1 MSTPRLYLL
10 DAYALIY
17 RAYFAFARN
26 PRVNSKGVDTSAVY
40 GFMLALLDV
49 IEKHN
54 PSHMAVVFD
63 IGGSQVREELFPAY
77 KANRDE
83 TPEGIKVAVPYIQ
96 QLLEAMRIPA
106 LGVHGFEADDVIGT
120 LAHKAESAGYE
131 VFMMTPDKDFGQL
144 VTEKVK
150 ILKPGRGGEPAEI
163 LGVEEVCGR
172 WGIARVDQVIDMLGL
187 MGDAVDN
194 IPGIPSVGEKTAAK
208 LLAQYD
214 NMEGI
219 LAHAD
224 EIKGK
229 LGEKVREFA
238 DQGRL
243 SKVLARILVDV
254 PIDLNEADLLR
265 ESPDTEALKGLL
277 DELEFRSLQR
287 RLLPNHAGQGSAP
300 SQVQSAPKTREGDQ
314 KAESV
319 SAFASPQ
326 ASQGQMDLFG
336 VAESTALQAT
346 VGSDAATTPHTY
358 TLMDSLPAVQM
369 LARKLSQQPAICL
382 DVETTSLNSLEAE
395 LVGLSFSYEAHT
407 AYYVALPETRED
419 AQLLLDI
426 LREVLEN
433 PAIEKVGHNLKYDVQ
448 VLLSYGIRLQG
459 SLVDTML
466 MHYLIEP
473 DQRHGMDDLA
483 QNMLGYTPLPI
494 SALIGPKGKN
504 QKSMR
509 QIDPAVVAEYA
520 GEDADITWR
529 LREVLAPQLASTG
542 VESVYRNLEA
552 PLIPV
557 LSDME
562 RAGVKVDS
570 EGLVAF
576 SQELATDLARL
587 ENEIQE
593 IAGRPFNLGSPKQL
607 GDILFDELKIGQGKA
622 KKTKT
627 GQYAT
632 GEEVLEFYAKAHPIV
647 EKILDWRQ
655 VGKLKST
662 YVDALPLLVHPE
674 TGRIHTTFNQAVA
687 ATGRLS
693 STNPNLQ
700 NIPIRTERGRRV
712 RNLFVARD
720 ADHVLL
726 SADYS
731 QIELRVIASMSQ
743 DATMMEAFNSGEDIH
758 AATAA
763 KVFGVPLSEVS
774 REQRSHA
781 KTVNFGIIYGVSAF
795 GLSNQTTLSRSEA
808 KEVIDSYFATYP
820 GIKKFIDDQVAS
832 ARNLGYV
839 ETLLGRRRYL
849 RDIDSRN
856 QAVRGHSERNAINAP
871 IQGTAADIV
880 KLAMINVHA
889 RMKAEGITSPMI
901 LQVHDELVFDVQRKE
916 LDALKT
922 LVVEEMEKA
931 YPLSV
936 PLVADTGV
944 GATWLEAH

>member
-1 MSTPRLYLL
+1 MSVPRLYLL
-10 DAYALIY
+10 DAYALIF

-26 PRVNSKGVDTSAVY
+26 PRVNSKGLDTSAVY

-49 IEKHN
+49 LEKEK
-54 PSHMAVVFD
+54 PSHIAVVFD
-63 IGGSQVREELFPAY
+63 IGGSQAREELFPEY

-83 TPEGIKVAVPYIQ
+83 TPEGIKVAVPYIH

-106 LGVHGFEADDVIGT
+106 LGVPGYEADDVIGT
-120 LAHKAESAGYE
+120 LAQKAEKEGFD

-144 VTEKVK
+144 VTEKIK
-150 ILKPGRGGEPAEI
+150 ILKPGRGGDPAEV
-163 LGVEEVCGR
+163 LGIEEVCAR
-172 WGIARVDQVIDMLGL
+172 WGIQRVDQVVDMLGL

-208 LLAQYD
+208 LLAEYD
-214 NMEGI
+214 SLEGI
-219 LAHAD
+219 LENA
-224 EIKGK
+224 ESIKGK

-243 SKVLARILVDV
+243 SKVLARILTDA
-254 PIDLNEADLLR
+254 PIDLNERDLLR
-265 ESPDTEALKGLL
+265 EDPDTEALKTLL

-287 RLLPNHAGQGSAP
+287 RLLPSAAAAPNAPAAGGGSPAASGATASGPP
-300 SQVQSAPKTREGDQ
+300 SALATD
-314 KAESV
+314 
-319 SAFASPQ
+319 
-326 ASQGQMDLFG
+326 GQMDLFG
-336 VAESTALQAT
+336 TALPAQE
-346 VGSDAATTPHTY
+346 VLPGSDATSTDHTY
-358 TLMDSLPAVQM
+358 TLLDHAVAVQFF
-369 LARKLSQQPAICL
+369 ARKLAEQPAFCF
-382 DVETTSLNSLEAE
+382 DTETTSLDTLEAE
-395 LVGLSFSYEAHT
+395 LVGIAFSYEAHT
-407 AYYVALPETRED
+407 AYYVALPANREE
-419 AQLLLDI
+419 AMALLEP
-426 LREVLEN
+426 LRGPLEN
-433 PAIEKVGHNLKYDVQ
+433 QAIEKVGHNLKYDYQ
-448 VLLSYGIRLQG
+448 VLLNYGIRVQG
-459 SLVDTML
+459 ALVDTML
-466 MHYLIEP
+466 MHYLVEP

-483 QNMLGYTPLPI
+483 QKLLGYSPI
-494 SALIGPKGKN
+494 SITSLIGPKGKN

-509 QIDPAVVAEYA
+509 DVDPAAVAEYA

-529 LREVLAPQLASTG
+529 LRSTLQPLVESTG
-542 VESVYRNLEA
+542 VQSIYQTMEA
-552 PLIPV
+552 PLISV

-562 RAGVKVDS
+562 LAGVKVDS
-570 EGLVAF
+570 EGLAAF
-576 SQELATDLARL
+576 SEELGQDLARL
-587 ENEIQE
+587 EAEVHE
-593 IAGRPFNLGSPKQL
+593 LAGQSFNLGSPKQL
-607 GDILFDELKIGQGKA
+607 GEVLFDGLQIGRGKV

-632 GEEVLEFYAKAHPIV
+632 GEEVLEGYVKEHPIV
-647 EKILDWRQ
+647 EKLLEWRQ

-662 YVDALPLLVHPE
+662 YVDALPQLVHPK

-720 ADHVLL
+720 SDHVLL

-743 DATMMEAFNSGEDIH
+743 DPAMLEAFRSGEDIH

-820 GIKKFIDDQVAS
+820 GIKKYIDDQVAS
-832 ARNLGYV
+832 ARSKGYV

-889 RMKAEGITSPMI
+889 RMQREGFQSPMI
-901 LQVHDELVFDVQRKE
+901 LQVHDELVFDVQRSE
-916 LDALKT
+916 LDALKA

-931 YPLSV
+931 YPLAV

-944 GATWLEAH
+944 GTTWLEAH

>member
-607 GDILFDELKIGQGKA
+607 GDILFDELKIGQGK
-622 KKTKT
+622 
-627 GQYAT
+627 
-632 GEEVLEFYAKAHPIV
+632 
-647 EKILDWRQ
+647 
-655 VGKLKST
+655 
-662 YVDALPLLVHPE
+662 
-674 TGRIHTTFNQAVA
+674 
-687 ATGRLS
+687 
-693 STNPNLQ
+693 
-700 NIPIRTERGRRV
+700 
-712 RNLFVARD
+712 
-720 ADHVLL
+720 
-726 SADYS
+726 
-731 QIELRVIASMSQ
+731 
-743 DATMMEAFNSGEDIH
+743 
-758 AATAA
+758 
-763 KVFGVPLSEVS
+763 
-774 REQRSHA
+774 
-781 KTVNFGIIYGVSAF
+781 
-795 GLSNQTTLSRSEA
+795 
-808 KEVIDSYFATYP
+808 
-820 GIKKFIDDQVAS
+820 
-832 ARNLGYV
+832 
-839 ETLLGRRRYL
+839 
-849 RDIDSRN
+849 
-856 QAVRGHSERNAINAP
+856 
-871 IQGTAADIV
+871 
-880 KLAMINVHA
+880 
-889 RMKAEGITSPMI
+889 
-901 LQVHDELVFDVQRKE
+901 
-916 LDALKT
+916 
-922 LVVEEMEKA
+922 
-931 YPLSV
+931 
-936 PLVADTGV
+936 
-944 GATWLEAH
+944 

>member
-1 MSTPRLYLL
+1 MSTPRLFLL
-10 DAYALIY
+10 DAYALIF

-49 IEKHN
+49 LEKEK
-54 PSHMAVVFD
+54 PSHIAVVFD
-63 IGGSQVREELFPAY
+63 IGGSQVREELFPEY

-83 TPEGIKVAVPYIQ
+83 TPEGIKVAVPYIH

-106 LGVHGFEADDVIGT
+106 LGVPGYEADDVIGT
-120 LAHKAESAGYE
+120 LAQKAEKEGFD

-144 VTEKVK
+144 VTEKIK
-150 ILKPGRGGEPAEI
+150 ILKPGRGGDPAEV
-163 LGVEEVCGR
+163 LGIEEVCAR
-172 WGIARVDQVIDMLGL
+172 WGIQRVDQVVDMLGL

-208 LLAQYD
+208 LLAEYD
-214 NMEGI
+214 SLEGI
-219 LAHAD
+219 LENAD
-224 EIKGK
+224 AIKGK

-243 SKVLARILVDV
+243 SKVLARILTDA
-254 PIDLNEADLLR
+254 PIDLDERDLLR
-265 ESPDTEALKGLL
+265 EDPDTEALKTLL

-287 RLLPNHAGQGSAP
+287 RLLPSAAAAPSAP
-300 SQVQSAPKTREGDQ
+300 AAAGGSPAASGATASGAPAATD
-314 KAESV
+314 
-319 SAFASPQ
+319 
-326 ASQGQMDLFG
+326 GQMDLFG
-336 VAESTALQAT
+336 TALPAQE
-346 VGSDAATTPHTY
+346 VLPGSDATSTDHTY
-358 TLMDSLPAVQM
+358 TLLDHAVAVQFF
-369 LARKLSQQPAICL
+369 ARKLAEQPAFCF
-382 DVETTSLNSLEAE
+382 DTETTSLDTLEAE
-395 LVGLSFSYEAHT
+395 LVGIAFSYEAHT
-407 AYYVALPETRED
+407 AYYVALPANREE
-419 AQLLLDI
+419 AMALLEP
-426 LREVLEN
+426 LRGPLEN
-433 PAIEKVGHNLKYDVQ
+433 PAIEKVGHNLKYDYQ
-448 VLLSYGIRLQG
+448 VLLNYGIRVQG
-459 SLVDTML
+459 ALVDTML
-466 MHYLIEP
+466 MHYLVEP

-483 QNMLGYTPLPI
+483 QKLLGYSPI
-494 SALIGPKGKN
+494 SITSLIGPKGKN

-509 QIDPAVVAEYA
+509 DVDPAAVAEYA

-529 LREVLAPQLASTG
+529 LRSTLQPLVESTG
-542 VESVYRNLEA
+542 VQSIYQTMEA
-552 PLIPV
+552 PLISV

-562 RAGVKVDS
+562 LAGVKVDS
-570 EGLVAF
+570 EGLAAF
-576 SQELATDLARL
+576 SEELGQDLARL
-587 ENEIQE
+587 EAEVHE
-593 IAGRPFNLGSPKQL
+593 LAGQSFNLGSPKQL
-607 GDILFDELKIGQGKA
+607 GEVLFDGLQIGRGKV

-632 GEEVLEFYAKAHPIV
+632 GEEVLEGYVKEHPIV

-662 YVDALPLLVHPE
+662 YVDALPQLVHPK

-720 ADHVLL
+720 SDHVLL

-743 DATMMEAFNSGEDIH
+743 DPAMLEAFRSGEDIH

-820 GIKKFIDDQVAS
+820 GIKKYIDDQVAS
-832 ARNLGYV
+832 ARSKGYV

-889 RMKAEGITSPMI
+889 RMQREGFQSPMI
-901 LQVHDELVFDVQRKE
+901 LQVHDELVFDVQRSE
-916 LDALKT
+916 LDALKA

-931 YPLSV
+931 YPLAV

-944 GATWLEAH
+944 GTTWLEAH

>member
-1 MSTPRLYLL
+1 MSAPRLYLL
-10 DAYALIY
+10 DAYALIF

-49 IEKHN
+49 LEKEK
-54 PSHMAVVFD
+54 PSHIAVVFD
-63 IGGSQVREELFPAY
+63 IGGSQAREELFPEY

-83 TPEGIKVAVPYIQ
+83 TPEGIKVAVPYIH
-96 QLLEAMRIPA
+96 QLLEAMKIPA
-106 LGVHGFEADDVIGT
+106 LGVPGYEADDVIGT
-120 LAHKAESAGYE
+120 LAQKAEKEGFD

-144 VTEKVK
+144 VTEKIK
-150 ILKPGRGGEPAEI
+150 ILKPGRGGDPAEV
-163 LGVEEVCGR
+163 LGIEEVCAR
-172 WGIARVDQVIDMLGL
+172 WGIQRVDQVVDMLGL

-208 LLAQYD
+208 LLAEYD
-214 NMEGI
+214 SLEGI
-219 LAHAD
+219 LENAEA
-224 EIKGK
+224 IKGK

-243 SKVLARILVDV
+243 SKVLARILTDA
-254 PIDLNEADLLR
+254 PIDLDERDLLR
-265 ESPDTEALKGLL
+265 EDPDTASLKTLL

-287 RLLPNHAGQGSAP
+287 RLLPSAAAAPSAPAAAGGSAP
-300 SQVQSAPKTREGDQ
+300 ASGATPSGAPAALATD
-314 KAESV
+314 
-319 SAFASPQ
+319 
-326 ASQGQMDLFG
+326 GQMDLFG
-336 VAESTALQAT
+336 MAMPAQEVLP
-346 VGSDAATTPHTY
+346 GSDATSTDHTY
-358 TLMDSLPAVQM
+358 TLLDHAVAVQFF
-369 LARKLSQQPAICL
+369 ARKLAEQPAFCF
-382 DVETTSLNSLEAE
+382 DTETTSLDTLEAE
-395 LVGLSFSYEAHT
+395 LVGIAFSYEAHT
-407 AYYVALPETRED
+407 AYYVALPANREE
-419 AQLLLDI
+419 AMALLEP
-426 LREVLEN
+426 LRGPLEN
-433 PAIEKVGHNLKYDVQ
+433 PAIEKVGHNLKYDYQ
-448 VLLSYGIRLQG
+448 VLLNYGIRVQG
-459 SLVDTML
+459 ALVDTML
-466 MHYLIEP
+466 MHYLVEP

-483 QNMLGYTPLPI
+483 QKLLGYSPI
-494 SALIGPKGKN
+494 SITSLIGPKGKN

-509 QIDPAVVAEYA
+509 DVDPAAVAEYA

-529 LREVLAPQLASTG
+529 LRSTLQPLVESTG
-542 VESVYRNLEA
+542 VQSIYQTMEA
-552 PLIPV
+552 PLISV

-562 RAGVKVDS
+562 LAGVKVDS
-570 EGLVAF
+570 EGLAAF
-576 SQELATDLARL
+576 SEELGHDLARL
-587 ENEIQE
+587 EAEVHE
-593 IAGRPFNLGSPKQL
+593 LAGQSFNLGSPKQL
-607 GDILFDELKIGQGKA
+607 GEVLFDGLQIGRGKV

-632 GEEVLEFYAKAHPIV
+632 GEEVLEGYVKEHPIV
-647 EKILDWRQ
+647 EKLLEWRQ

-662 YVDALPLLVHPE
+662 YVDALPQLVHPK

-720 ADHVLL
+720 SDHVLL

-743 DATMMEAFNSGEDIH
+743 DPAMLEAFRSGEDIH

-808 KEVIDSYFATYP
+808 KDVIDSYFATYP
-820 GIKKFIDDQVAS
+820 GIKKYIDDQVAS
-832 ARNLGYV
+832 ARSKGYV

-889 RMKAEGITSPMI
+889 RMQREGFQSPMI
-901 LQVHDELVFDVQRKE
+901 LQVHDELVFDVQRSE
-916 LDALKT
+916 LDALKA

-931 YPLSV
+931 YPLAV

-944 GATWLEAH
+944 GTTWLEAH

>member
-1 MSTPRLYLL
+1 MSAPRLYLL
-10 DAYALIY
+10 DAYALIF

-49 IEKHN
+49 LEKEK
-54 PSHMAVVFD
+54 PSHIAVVFD
-63 IGGSQVREELFPAY
+63 IGGSQAREELFPEY

-83 TPEGIKVAVPYIQ
+83 TPEGIKVAVPYIH
-96 QLLEAMRIPA
+96 QLLEAMKIPA
-106 LGVHGFEADDVIGT
+106 LGVPGYEADDVIGT
-120 LAHKAESAGYE
+120 LAQKAEKEGFD

-144 VTEKVK
+144 VTEKIK
-150 ILKPGRGGEPAEI
+150 ILKPGRGGDPAEV
-163 LGVEEVCGR
+163 LGIEEVCAR
-172 WGIARVDQVIDMLGL
+172 WGIQRVDQVVDMLGL

-208 LLAQYD
+208 LLAEYD
-214 NMEGI
+214 SLEGI
-219 LAHAD
+219 LENAEA
-224 EIKGK
+224 IKGK

-243 SKVLARILVDV
+243 SKVLARILTDA
-254 PIDLNEADLLR
+254 PIDLDERDLLR
-265 ESPDTEALKGLL
+265 EDPDTEALKTLL

-287 RLLPNHAGQGSAP
+287 RLLPSATAAPSAP
-300 SQVQSAPKTREGDQ
+300 AAAGGSPAASGATPSAGP
-314 KAESV
+314 
-319 SAFASPQ
+319 ASMD
-326 ASQGQMDLFG
+326 GQMDLFG
-336 VAESTALQAT
+336 TALPAQE
-346 VGSDAATTPHTY
+346 VLPGSDATSTDHTY
-358 TLMDSLPAVQM
+358 TLLDNAVAVQFF
-369 LARKLSQQPAICL
+369 ARKLAEQPAFCF
-382 DVETTSLNSLEAE
+382 DTETTSLDTLEAE
-395 LVGLSFSYEAHT
+395 LVGIAFSYEAHT
-407 AYYVALPETRED
+407 AYYVALPANREE
-419 AQLLLDI
+419 AMALLEP
-426 LREVLEN
+426 LRGPLEN
-433 PAIEKVGHNLKYDVQ
+433 SAIEKVGHNLKYDYQ
-448 VLLSYGIRLQG
+448 VLLNYGIRVQG
-459 SLVDTML
+459 ALVDTML
-466 MHYLIEP
+466 MHYLVEP

-483 QNMLGYTPLPI
+483 QKLLGYSPI
-494 SALIGPKGKN
+494 SITSLIGPKGKN

-509 QIDPAVVAEYA
+509 DVEPASVAEYA

-529 LREVLAPQLASTG
+529 LRNTLQPLVESTG
-542 VESVYRNLEA
+542 VQSIYQTMEA
-552 PLIPV
+552 PLISV

-562 RAGVKVDS
+562 LAGVKVDS
-570 EGLVAF
+570 EGLASF
-576 SQELATDLARL
+576 SEELGQDLARL
-587 ENEIQE
+587 ESEVQE
-593 IAGRPFNLGSPKQL
+593 LAGREFNLGSPKQL

-632 GEEVLEFYAKAHPIV
+632 GEEVLEAYAKAHPIV

-662 YVDALPLLVHPE
+662 YVDALPQLVHPK

-720 ADHVLL
+720 SDHVIL

-743 DATMMEAFNSGEDIH
+743 DPAMLEAFRSGEDIH

-820 GIKKFIDDQVAS
+820 GIKKYIDDQVAS
-832 ARNLGYV
+832 ARSKGYV

-889 RMKAEGITSPMI
+889 RMQREGFQSPMI
-901 LQVHDELVFDVQRKE
+901 LQVHDELVFDVQRSE
-916 LDALKT
+916 LDALKA

-931 YPLSV
+931 YPLAV

-944 GATWLEAH
+944 GNTWLEAH

>member
-1 MSTPRLYLL
+1 M
-10 DAYALIY
+10 
-17 RAYFAFARN
+17 
-26 PRVNSKGVDTSAVY
+26 
-40 GFMLALLDV
+40 
-49 IEKHN
+49 
-54 PSHMAVVFD
+54 
-63 IGGSQVREELFPAY
+63 
-77 KANRDE
+77 
-83 TPEGIKVAVPYIQ
+83 
-96 QLLEAMRIPA
+96 
-106 LGVHGFEADDVIGT
+106 
-120 LAHKAESAGYE
+120 
-131 VFMMTPDKDFGQL
+131 
-144 VTEKVK
+144 
-150 ILKPGRGGEPAEI
+150 
-163 LGVEEVCGR
+163 
-172 WGIARVDQVIDMLGL
+172 
-187 MGDAVDN
+187 
-194 IPGIPSVGEKTAAK
+194 
-208 LLAQYD
+208 
-214 NMEGI
+214 
-219 LAHAD
+219 
-224 EIKGK
+224 
-229 LGEKVREFA
+229 
-238 DQGRL
+238 
-243 SKVLARILVDV
+243 
-254 PIDLNEADLLR
+254 
-265 ESPDTEALKGLL
+265 
-277 DELEFRSLQR
+277 
-287 RLLPNHAGQGSAP
+287 
-300 SQVQSAPKTREGDQ
+300 QSAPKTREGDQ
-314 KAESV
+314 KAERV

-407 AYYVALPETRED
+407 AYYVALPETRKD
-419 AQLLLDI
+419 AQPLLDI

-743 DATMMEAFNSGEDIH
+743 DAAMMEAFNSGEDIH

>member
-1 MSTPRLYLL
+1 MSAPRLYLL
-10 DAYALIY
+10 DAYALIF

-49 IEKHN
+49 LEKEK
-54 PSHMAVVFD
+54 PSHIAVVFD
-63 IGGSQVREELFPAY
+63 IGGSQAREELFPEY

-83 TPEGIKVAVPYIQ
+83 TPEGIKVAVPYIH
-96 QLLEAMRIPA
+96 QLLEAMKIPA
-106 LGVHGFEADDVIGT
+106 LGVPGYEADDVIGT
-120 LAHKAESAGYE
+120 LAQKAEKEGFD

-144 VTEKVK
+144 VTEKIK
-150 ILKPGRGGEPAEI
+150 ILKPGRGGDPAEV
-163 LGVEEVCGR
+163 LGIEEVCAR
-172 WGIARVDQVIDMLGL
+172 WGIQRVDQVVDMLGL

-208 LLAQYD
+208 LLAEYD
-214 NMEGI
+214 SLEGI
-219 LAHAD
+219 LENAD
-224 EIKGK
+224 AIKGK

-243 SKVLARILVDV
+243 SKVLARILTDA
-254 PIDLNEADLLR
+254 PIDLDERDLLR
-265 ESPDTEALKGLL
+265 EDPDTEALKTLL

-287 RLLPNHAGQGSAP
+287 RLLPSAAAAPSAP
-300 SQVQSAPKTREGDQ
+300 ASAGGSP
-314 KAESV
+314 A
-319 SAFASPQ
+319 ASGAT
-326 ASQGQMDLFG
+326 ASGAPAVTDGQMDLFG
-336 VAESTALQAT
+336 TALPAQE
-346 VGSDAATTPHTY
+346 VLPGSDATSTEHTY
-358 TLMDSLPAVQM
+358 TLLDHAVAVQFF
-369 LARKLSQQPAICL
+369 ARKLAEQPAFCF
-382 DVETTSLNSLEAE
+382 DTETTSLDTLEAE
-395 LVGLSFSYEAHT
+395 LVGIAFSYEAHT
-407 AYYVALPETRED
+407 AYYVALPANREE
-419 AQLLLDI
+419 AMALLEP
-426 LREVLEN
+426 LRGPLEN
-433 PAIEKVGHNLKYDVQ
+433 PAIEKVGHNLKYDYQ
-448 VLLSYGIRLQG
+448 VLLNYGIRVQG
-459 SLVDTML
+459 ALVDTML
-466 MHYLIEP
+466 MHYLVEP

-483 QNMLGYTPLPI
+483 QKLLGYSPI
-494 SALIGPKGKN
+494 SITSLIGPKGKN

-509 QIDPAVVAEYA
+509 DVDPAAVAEYA

-529 LREVLAPQLASTG
+529 LRSTLQPLVESTG
-542 VESVYRNLEA
+542 VQSIYQTMEA
-552 PLIPV
+552 PLISV

-562 RAGVKVDS
+562 LAGVKVDS
-570 EGLVAF
+570 EGLAAF
-576 SQELATDLARL
+576 SEELGQDLARL
-587 ENEIQE
+587 EAEVQE
-593 IAGRPFNLGSPKQL
+593 LAGQSFNLGSPKQL
-607 GDILFDELKIGQGKA
+607 GEVLFDGLQIGRGKV

-632 GEEVLEFYAKAHPIV
+632 GEEVLESYVKEHPIV

-662 YVDALPLLVHPE
+662 YVDALPQLVHPK

-720 ADHVLL
+720 SDHVLL

-743 DATMMEAFNSGEDIH
+743 DPAMLEAFRSGEDIH

-820 GIKKFIDDQVAS
+820 GIKKYIDDQVAS
-832 ARNLGYV
+832 ARSKGYV

-889 RMKAEGITSPMI
+889 RMQREGFQSPMI
-901 LQVHDELVFDVQRKE
+901 LQVHDELVFDVQRSE
-916 LDALKT
+916 LDALKA

-931 YPLSV
+931 YPLAV

-944 GATWLEAH
+944 GTTWLEAH

>member
-1 MSTPRLYLL
+1 MPTPRLYLL
-10 DAYALIY
+10 DAYALIF

-49 IEKHN
+49 IEKEH

-63 IGGSQVREELFPAY
+63 IGGSQVREELFPQY

-83 TPEGIKVAVPYIQ
+83 TPEGIKIAVPYIH

-106 LGVHGFEADDVIGT
+106 LGVRGYEADDVIGT
-120 LAHKAESAGYE
+120 LAHKAELAGYE

-150 ILKPGRGGEPAEI
+150 ILKPGRGGDPAEI
-163 LGVEEVCGR
+163 LGVQEVCDR
-172 WGIARVDQVIDMLGL
+172 WGIQRVDQVIDMLGL
-187 MGDAVDN
+187 IGDAVDN

-214 NMEGI
+214 TMEGI
-219 LAHAD
+219 FAHAE

-238 DQGRL
+238 DQGRM
-243 SKVLARILVDV
+243 SKVLARILIDV
-254 PIDLNEADLLR
+254 PIELNEADLLR
-265 ESPDTEALKGLL
+265 EEPDTEALKGLL
-277 DELEFRSLQR
+277 DQLEFRSLQR
-287 RLLPNHAGQGSAP
+287 RLLPPQTP
-300 SQVQSAPKTREGDQ
+300 
-314 KAESV
+314 
-319 SAFASPQ
+319 ASPPSETSLNPSPGAITTAQ
-326 ASQGQMDLFG
+326 DGQMDLF
-336 VAESTALQAT
+336 STALPR
-346 VGSDAATTPHTY
+346 VESLSGSDAKTTDHVY
-358 TLMDSLPAVQM
+358 TLIDTVPAAM
-369 LARKLSQQPAICL
+369 LLARKLAEQPAFCF
-382 DVETTSLNSLEAE
+382 DTETTSLDTLDAE
-395 LVGLSFSYEAHT
+395 LVGISFSFEAHT
-407 AYYVALPETRED
+407 AYYVALPGDRE
-419 AQLLLDI
+419 AAEAYLAP
-426 LREVLEN
+426 LRVPLEDG
-433 PAIEKVGHNLKYDVQ
+433 AIKKVAHNVKYDYQ
-448 VLLSYGIRLQG
+448 VLLNYGIRVEG
-459 SLVDTML
+459 PMVDTML
-466 MHYLIEP
+466 MHYLVEP

-483 QNMLGYTPLPI
+483 AKILGYTPIPI
-494 SALIGPKGKN
+494 TSLIGPKGKS

-509 QIDPAVVAEYA
+509 DVSPIQVAEYA
-520 GEDADITWR
+520 GEDADITW
-529 LREVLAPQLASTG
+529 QLSEALQPLMEQSG
-542 VESVYRNLEA
+542 VGRVYTQLEA

-557 LSDME
+557 LSEME
-562 RAGVKVDS
+562 RAGVRVDHV
-570 EGLVAF
+570 GLESY
-576 SQELATDLARL
+576 SQELALDLARL
-587 ENEIQE
+587 EVEVFDL
-593 IAGRPFNLGSPKQL
+593 AGHAFNLGSPKQL
-607 GDILFDELKIGQGKA
+607 GEVLFDGLQIGRGKV

-632 GEEVLEFYAKAHPIV
+632 GEEVLEAYAKEHPIV
-647 EKILDWRQ
+647 EKLLEWRQ

-662 YVDALPLLVHPE
+662 YVDALPQLIHAK

-700 NIPIRTERGRRV
+700 NIPIRTERGRKV

-720 ADHVLL
+720 SDHVLL

-743 DATMMEAFNSGEDIH
+743 DRGMMEAFHSGEDIH

-763 KVFGVPLSEVS
+763 HVFGVALADVT

-795 GLSNQTTLSRSEA
+795 GLSNQTTLSRTEA

-820 GIKKFIDDQVAS
+820 GIKKYMDDQVAS
-832 ARNLGYV
+832 ARSKGYV

-871 IQGTAADIV
+871 IQGSAADIV

-889 RMKAEGITSPMI
+889 RMQREGFQSPMI
-901 LQVHDELVFDVQRKE
+901 LQVHDELVFDVQRNE
-916 LDALKT
+916 LDALKA

-936 PLVADTGV
+936 PLVADTGE
-944 GATWLEAH
+944 GNTWLEAH